1 MMGCV
6 LTVERRYGKT
16 PAACVYL
23 IIALFAA
30 AATSISHSSTGERNS
45 IIPYFSVLRS
55 LLGLFS
61 HLKGRTARQRVESPL
76 IAEQLSNQTTSA
88 DDDDAEEILTPIS
101 HSKPIVYII
110 SFKTAFGDER
120 PSAVC
125 FARFKNQE

>member
-1 MMGCV
+1 MMGCI

-23 IIALFAA
+23 IIALFAASA

-76 IAEQLSNQTTSA
+76 IAEQLSNQTTPA
-88 DDDDAEEILTPIS
+88 DGRRRR
-101 HSKPIVYII
+101 
-110 SFKTAFGDER
+110 GDFN
-120 PSAVC
+120 P
-125 FARFKNQE
+125 N